1 MTEPMRFF
9 TVSSFLVSLIPLFK
23 SSKLFYDCWA
33 ESGHEHWQTCG
44 CPPFAVFYL
53 AMPLLLPLIYGN
65 ALSHLKNATLLK
77 RRADLRY
84 SFAISQLLL
93 ALAVIWSLYLSC

>member
-9 TVSSFLVSLIPLFK
+9 TVSLFLVSLMPFIK
-23 SSKLFYDCWA
+23 SSKLFYDCWVDS
-33 ESGHEHWQTCG
+33 ENEHWQKCG
-44 CPPFAVFYL
+44 CPPFVVFYF
-53 AMPLLLPLIYGN
+53 AMPLFLPLIYGS
-65 ALSHLKNATLLK
+65 ALNHLNNATLLK

-93 ALAVIWSLYLSC
+93 VAAVI